1 MVRVTA
7 GAYRGR
13 RVFTGSVLKARP
25 VVALVRESV
34 FNILRSH
41 IYVPGTS
48 VCDLCCGSGA
58 FSFEALSRGANYA
71 CLVDVHSPNLRLVQK
86 TAVSLGLERKTSI
99 LCCDI
104 RRLPQ
109 AERNYDIAFIDPPY
123 REPGLIDV
131 ALNAILSMRWCNI
144 GSIVVL
150 CVQRGTTI
158 FIPEQYELAD
168 RRAYCKSEVWFLRV
182 DLAV

>member
-1 MVRVTA
+1 MIKVTA

-41 IYVPGTS
+41 ICLAGTS
-48 VCDLCCGSGA
+48 VCDLYCGSGA
-58 FSFEALSRGANYA
+58 FSFEALSRGADHA

-86 TAVSLGLERKTSI
+86 TAASLGLELKTSI
-99 LCCDI
+99 LCCDV

-123 REPGLIDV
+123 CEPGLIDV
-131 ALNAILSMRWCNI
+131 ALDAILSMKWCNI
-144 GSIVVL
+144 DSIIVL
-150 CVQRGTTI
+150 CAQRGTTI
-158 FIPEQYELAD
+158 AIPEQYELVD

-182 DLAV
+182 VSI